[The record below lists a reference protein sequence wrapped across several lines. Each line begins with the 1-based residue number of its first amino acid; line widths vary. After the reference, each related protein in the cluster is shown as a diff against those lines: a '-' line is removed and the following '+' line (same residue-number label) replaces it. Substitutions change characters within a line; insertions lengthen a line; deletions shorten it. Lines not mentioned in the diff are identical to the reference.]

1 MQDARFRMNDTLT
14 TAAPSQATGYASAFT
29 ADTRREAVRQDPA
42 RLAAV
47 RATGLMDTEVEEVFD
62 RLTRLGVRLLKIPA
76 AFISLVDSN
85 RDFYKSACGFGEP
98 LASTRELAG
107 LTFCHYTV
115 QGDTPLVI
123 PDTAADPVYSQ
134 VPTVKTLGVAAYV
147 GVPLVIGG
155 HSVGALCAIDVK
167 PHAWTADE
175 VETLVELAASAQRE
189 IELRGALAEGAAS
202 LARLEGQRVE
212 LERANQILQEQAV
225 ELEMQSEELQ
235 MTAAH
240 LEQRTEEAE
249 GANHAKTQ
257 FLSMMSHELRTP
269 LNAITGYAQ
278 LINMGVR
285 GPVTAEQRDF
295 LDRIERASRHLQ
307 TLIGD
312 ILEFARFYVGKV
324 QFELE
329 RLPVSA
335 VIEESVELLAPQ
347 ISERGIEFSHE
358 TGDACDVYVRA
369 DRSRVRQ
376 ILVNLLGNAIKFTPD
391 SGRVWLSCGR
401 LGVEMHL
408 DVSDT
413 GRGIPADKL
422 AAVFEPFV
430 QVDRAG
436 VAPAMQGV
444 GLGLAICRELARGM
458 GGDVRVAS
466 EEGKGS
472 TFTLVLPMLA
482 GGPQDA
488 GSSE

>member
-1 MQDARFRMNDTLT
+1 MNDLLS
-14 TAAPSQATGYASAFT
+14 TAPPAQASESVPEDSLAAI
-29 ADTRREAVRQDPA
+29 REAVRQDPA

-47 RATGLMDTEVEEVFD
+47 HATGLVDSEVEEVFD

-76 AFISLVDSN
+76 AFISLVDAN

-107 LTFCHYTV
+107 LTFCHFTV

-123 PDTAADPVYSQ
+123 RDTAAHPVYRQ

-155 HSVGALCAIDVK
+155 QSIGALCAIDVK
-167 PHAWTADE
+167 PRDWSADE
-175 VETLVELAASAQRE
+175 IETLVELAASAQRE

-202 LARLEGQRVE
+202 LASIEGQRVE
-212 LERANQILQEQAV
+212 LEHANHILQEQAV

-235 MTAAH
+235 LTAAH

-249 GANHAKTQ
+249 AANHAKTQ

-278 LINMGVR
+278 LISMGVR
-285 GPVTAEQRDF
+285 GPVTGEQSDF

-307 TLIGD
+307 ILIGD
-312 ILEFARFYVGKV
+312 ILEFARFDVGQV

-329 RLPVSA
+329 RVPVDA
-335 VIEESVELLAPQ
+335 VIAESVELLAPQ
-347 ISERGIEFSHE
+347 ISERGIDFSHD
-358 TGDACDVYVRA
+358 TGAAGEIEVSA

-376 ILVNLLGNAIKFTPD
+376 ILVNLIGNAIKFTPE
-391 SGRVWLSCGR
+391 SGRVWLACRRQG
-401 LGVEMHL
+401 GEMHL
-408 DVSDT
+408 EVADT
-413 GRGIPADKL
+413 GRGIPADRL

-436 VAPAMQGV
+436 IAPALQGV
-444 GLGLAICRELARGM
+444 GLGLAICRQLARGM
-458 GGDVRVAS
+458 GGDVRAAS

-472 TFTLVLPMLA
+472 TFTLVLPVLETEPRTA
-482 GGPQDA
+482 D
-488 GSSE
+488 SVT